1 MSFIR
6 KRDLTK
12 KRAEG
17 QGNSLSE
24 TGVSLDFEE
33 NREAGITF
41 HGQMERMAKLGDH
54 LSDLDAQSW

>member
-17 QGNSLSE
+17 QGNSVSEMGLSLE
-24 TGVSLDFEE
+24 QEE
-33 NREAGITF
+33 NREGGVTF
-41 HGQMERMAKLGDH
+41 QGQMERMTKLGDH
-54 LSDLDAQSW
+54 LADLDAQSW